1 MNAAPIHLRHAT
13 VPLPPPASPSVLEWA
28 SIYAAGGLPPMPVRA
43 NGKTPLAHG
52 WQSATLDDTRT
63 LLAAN
68 PGANLAIAVPA
79 GFVVLDVDV
88 KGSADG
94 RATLAAF
101 ELQHEP
107 LPSTLRAA
115 TPSGGMHLWFR
126 VPAGVDVPNAVGFAP
141 GLDTRSGGK
150 GYVLAAPSV
159 IDGRPY
165 RWENWGAEI
174 APLPDWLQRA
184 ILTGKAAPTKPAAA
198 GEPLR
203 IPAGMRNSSLFER
216 ACVMQRAGFPS
227 NAIHRAIADLNA
239 EACEPPVPDDELR
252 TLIASAAKYER
263 EATPWEV
270 FGNAPPLPPGALTE
284 RPASAEWA
292 LVGLESP
299 NEFEPL
305 PHLVDRWIPQ
315 DEVTLLA
322 GHGGGGKSYV
332 ALTLAVHVALGRP
345 FGPLSA
351 RQANVLF
358 YSAEDGARVLQSRL
372 ARICRHLNIAP
383 GELRGRVALLDAS
396 DIDPSLF
403 RKEALPALDRLR
415 ILVAEH
421 QAELVII
428 DNASDAFDGDEI
440 KRAEVRGFIRALRA
454 RLARPGRAVLLLA
467 HINKLNAGAS
477 RATGA
482 EDYSGSTAWHNSVRS
497 RLSLRTDGTADSF
510 TIEHAKANHGPK
522 ADPVQMQWRDGVPIV
537 SNSMPVDGVARAE
550 RREQQREAIVN
561 IIRTIEGRGGR
572 VPTARTGPGSTF
584 RVLSADAAFPSEV
597 DTKTLVQFLDMLQD
611 QKHIYR
617 KAVKT
622 ADSKKVEVF
631 SCSPAP

>member
-1 MNAAPIHLRHAT
+1 MQLPTI
-13 VPLPPPASPSVLEWA
+13 PLPPPVSPSVLEWA
-28 SIYAAGGLPPMPVRA
+28 GRYAQCALRPMAVRA

-63 LLAAN
+63 LVAAN
-68 PGANLAIAVPA
+68 PGANLGIAVPA

-101 ELQHEP
+101 ELEHEP
-107 LPSTLRAA
+107 LPPTLRAA

-126 VPAGVDVPNAVGFAP
+126 VPAGVDVPNAVGFAH
-141 GLDTRSGGK
+141 GLDTRAGGK

-184 ILTGKAAPTKPAAA
+184 IVAGRAAPTKPGAV

-216 ACVMQRAGFPS
+216 ACVMQRAGFS
-227 NAIHRAIADLNA
+227 NQAIHRAIADLNA
-239 EACEPPVPDDELR
+239 EACEPPVPDDEVL

-270 FGNAPPLPPGALTE
+270 FGNAPPLPPGAVAE

-292 LVGLESP
+292 LVSLEATH
-299 NEFEPL
+299 EFEPL

-332 ALTLAVHVALGRP
+332 ALSLAVHVALGRP
-345 FGPLSA
+345 FGPLA
-351 RQANVLF
+351 TRQANVLF

-372 ARICRHLNIAP
+372 ARICRHSNIAA
-383 GELRGRVALLDAS
+383 GELRGRLTLLDAS

-403 RKEALPALDRLR
+403 KKEALPALHRLR
-415 ILVAEH
+415 VLVAEH
-421 QAELVII
+421 RAELVII

-440 KRAEVRGFIRALRA
+440 KRAEVRGFIRSLRA
-454 RLARPGRAVLLLA
+454 HLARPGRAVLLLA
-467 HINKLNAGAS
+467 HINKVNAGAP
-477 RATGA
+477 RAAGA

-537 SNSMPVDGVARAE
+537 SNSVPLDGVARAE
-550 RREQQREAIVN
+550 QREQQRLSVVE

-584 RVLSADAAFPSEV
+584 KTLSADASFPSEV
-597 DTKTLVQFLDMLQD
+597 DSKTLIQFLDLMQD
-611 QKHIYR
+611 QGLIHRRVVRTEGYKN
-617 KAVKT
+617 
-622 ADSKKVEVF
+622 VEVF